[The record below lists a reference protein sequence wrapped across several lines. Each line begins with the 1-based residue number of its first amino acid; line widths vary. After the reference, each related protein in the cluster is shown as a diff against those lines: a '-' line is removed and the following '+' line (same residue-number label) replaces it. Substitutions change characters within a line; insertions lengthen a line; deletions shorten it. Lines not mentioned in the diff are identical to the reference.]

1 MCTWLCRC
9 VCKFAQVGLRFRGFV
24 CMYVCVC
31 MYVRTNVL
39 VLTLLGTKKNNPNAK
54 LGNNHQTGV
63 SAQGSKQG

>member
-1 MCTWLCRC
+1 
-9 VCKFAQVGLRFRGFV
+9 
-24 CMYVCVC
+24 MYVCMC

-63 SAQGSKQG
+63 SAQGSKQGQVGRYWNGLAGWLASFVAKT